1 MLKLCQAPLHA
12 PCHAAHRRSR
22 CSRGSVHGLLA
33 LAVLVAAFSGA
44 CDNPLAP
51 ESCGSVPEQTIPVG
65 KSASLRVCFNDG
77 DGDRL
82 SLSARSSDKSV
93 VTVVMRGSIVTVTGA
108 RAGTTTVTVTAE
120 DPGGLVASVSFAV
133 WVPRVVQLTTG
144 SQPVWSPDGSRV
156 AFVDYGIY
164 GESVSRDIHVI
175 RPGDIAT
182 RLTRS
187 EVAPAWYPAWS
198 PDGSRIA
205 FMSGH
210 GGGSAIYVM
219 NADGSGATNLTKD
232 KFPSGA
238 EGPVWS
244 PDGGR
249 IAFRSLRDGNRDI
262 YVMDAD
268 GSGVTNLT
276 NHPGFDGSPAWSP
289 DGSRIAFTSHRD
301 GTGEIHVMN
310 ADGSGATNLTNNPGL
325 DGSPAWSPDGS
336 RIAFD
341 SHRDGNRDIYVMN
354 ADGSGAT
361 NLTNSPAHDWFPV
374 WSPDGS
380 RIAFHRGHD
389 LYVVNVDGSGTANLA
404 VNALGHAW
412 SWSPVAWS
420 PDGRTIL
427 FNCGRSHVCLV
438 QTSHR

>member
-1 MLKLCQAPLHA
+1 M
-12 PCHAAHRRSR
+12 
-22 CSRGSVHGLLA
+22 
-33 LAVLVAAFSGA
+33 
-44 CDNPLAP
+44 
-51 ESCGSVPEQTIPVG
+51 
-65 KSASLRVCFNDG
+65 
-77 DGDRL
+77 
-82 SLSARSSDKSV
+82 
-93 VTVVMRGSIVTVTGA
+93 
-108 RAGTTTVTVTAE
+108 
-120 DPGGLVASVSFAV
+120 
-133 WVPRVVQLTTG
+133 TTG

-205 FMSGH
+205 F
-210 GGGSAIYVM
+210 
-219 NADGSGATNLTKD
+219 
-232 KFPSGA
+232 
-238 EGPVWS
+238 
-244 PDGGR
+244 
-249 IAFRSLRDGNRDI
+249 
-262 YVMDAD
+262 
-268 GSGVTNLT
+268 
-276 NHPGFDGSPAWSP
+276 
-289 DGSRIAFTSHRD
+289 
-301 GTGEIHVMN
+301 
-310 ADGSGATNLTNNPGL
+310 
-325 DGSPAWSPDGS
+325 
-336 RIAFD
+336 D
-341 SHRDGNRDIYVMN
+341 SHRDGNRDIHVMN

-361 NLTNSPAHDWFPV
+361 NLTNSPAHDRFPV

-438 QTSHR
+438 QTSRR